1 MGDSEAVESSKK
13 RRRRKRSSKG
23 ESADA
28 NDDDNGAV
36 DSGGDKA
43 VANSNEDKLDYV
55 VDRNPELPPQ
65 EENNKD
71 ESSNNAAAAN
81 TKKDE
86 QQNDNEEEG
95 GGVDGGETTKKRK
108 RKRNRKK
115 KSTEDNIE
123 GDGANKTPDADLAAK
138 LQSVDHTV
146 FIEGLPFTSTE
157 DEIRSFFAE
166 HDCNDILQLRLPTWQ
181 DSGRLVSSPSV
192 LCVYLRLCSIHTYLM
207 LNA

>member
-1 MGDSEAVESSKK
+1 M
-13 RRRRKRSSKG
+13 
-23 ESADA
+23 
-28 NDDDNGAV
+28 
-36 DSGGDKA
+36 
-43 VANSNEDKLDYV
+43 ANSSEDKLDYV

-65 EENNKD
+65 PQEENNKD
-71 ESSNNAAAAN
+71 ESSNDAAAAN

-86 QQNDNEEEG
+86 QQNDNEEG
-95 GGVDGGETTKKRK
+95 GGGGGGDGGETTKKRK

-123 GDGANKTPDADLAAK
+123 GDGANKTPDAELAAK

>member
-1 MGDSEAVESSKK
+1 M
-13 RRRRKRSSKG
+13 
-23 ESADA
+23 
-28 NDDDNGAV
+28 
-36 DSGGDKA
+36 
-43 VANSNEDKLDYV
+43 ANSSEDKLDYV
-55 VDRNPELPPQ
+55 VDRNPELPRQPQ

-71 ESSNNAAAAN
+71 ESSNDVAATN
-81 TKKDE
+81 TKNDE

-95 GGVDGGETTKKRK
+95 GGGGGGGDGGETTKKRK

-181 DSGRLVSSPSV
+181 DSGRLVSSP
-192 LCVYLRLCSIHTYLM
+192 
-207 LNA
+207 